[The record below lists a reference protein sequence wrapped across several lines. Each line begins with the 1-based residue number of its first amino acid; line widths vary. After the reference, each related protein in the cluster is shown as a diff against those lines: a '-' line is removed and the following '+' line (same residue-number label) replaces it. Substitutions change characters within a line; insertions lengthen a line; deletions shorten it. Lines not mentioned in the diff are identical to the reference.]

1 MKNALKKALLASCV
15 LLLVASSLIASPD
28 LPDGKWWK
36 RPRVATHIGLTGDQT
51 REIEEIFVR
60 SRGRLIDLKA
70 DLEKKQA
77 DLQDAI
83 DDTAADRRLVAQR
96 IESVEDA
103 RAELQKARALMFLDM
118 KQVLRPEQWDR
129 LKGLQAQGRRTMEER
144 RGRMRMNDR
153 RERPRQR

>member
-1 MKNALKKALLASCV
+1 VKRSALAFCV
-15 LLLVASSLIASPD
+15 LLTLTAPAAASPD

-36 RPRVATHIGLTGDQT
+36 RPRVAAHVGLTTDQT
-51 REIEEIFVR
+51 RQIEEIFVR

-83 DDTAADRRLVAQR
+83 DDPGADRRAVAQQ
-96 IESVEDA
+96 IDTVENA

-118 KQVLRPEQWDR
+118 KRILRPEQWER
-129 LKGLQAQGRRTMEER
+129 LRELQVRARRTMEER
-144 RGRMRMNDR
+144 RRRMGKER
-153 RERPRQR
+153 R